1 MIVRM
6 ATERVYPDAERFKA
20 YAILSDGVVIG
31 DTRVAVE
38 YKSMLTELQNRYN
51 VKDFFTLLRLAGAG
65 YRVLARAR
73 AHLEDRYERVSSFPY
88 VSFLIKEQVTFNF
101 NKIPY
106 ETDSKPDSGLGATLQ
121 GDPEPIQITEK
132 GDTFSTVKE
141 GSLKHALTLDEDGKE
156 AFPKPLVVEEMICQ
170 TSRDLKEVFEY
181 DEAPEDVLQWAI
193 SQTKVLAMI
202 GNMTPLTIRVTSEQK
217 TETQELNLSP

>member
-38 YKSMLTELQNRYN
+38 YKSMLIELQ
-51 VKDFFTLLRLAGAG
+51 
-65 YRVLARAR
+65 
-73 AHLEDRYERVSSFPY
+73 
-88 VSFLIKEQVTFNF
+88 
-101 NKIPY
+101 
-106 ETDSKPDSGLGATLQ
+106 
-121 GDPEPIQITEK
+121 
-132 GDTFSTVKE
+132 FSTVKE